1 MNREQLEGTW
11 NQMKGKV
18 REQWGRLTDDDLDV
32 IHGRVEQLVGAI
44 QQRYGKSY
52 DEAEEEVTD
61 WLDTVDSGTTRH

>member
-1 MNREQLEGTW
+1 MNRDQLEGSW
-11 NQMKGKV
+11 NVLKGKV

-32 IHGRVEQLVGAI
+32 IHGRVEQLVGAV

-61 WLDTVDSGTTRH
+61 WLDTVDATQR

>member
-11 NQMKGKV
+11 NVMKGKV

-61 WLDTVDSGTTRH
+61 WLDTVDSGTTQH

>member
-1 MNREQLEGTW
+1 MNHDQLEGSW
-11 NQMKGKV
+11 NILKGKV
-18 REQWGRLTDDDLDV
+18 REQWGRLTDDDMDV

-61 WLDTVDSGTTRH
+61 WLDTVDATQR

>member
-1 MNREQLEGTW
+1 MNREQLEGSW
-11 NQMKGKV
+11 NVMKGKV

>member
-1 MNREQLEGTW
+1 MNRDQLEGSW
-11 NQMKGKV
+11 NILKGKV

-32 IHGRVEQLVGAI
+32 IHGRVEQLVGAV

-61 WLDTVDSGTTRH
+61 WLDAVESPQR

>member
-11 NQMKGKV
+11 NVMKGKV

>member
-1 MNREQLEGTW
+1 MNHDQLEGSW
-11 NQMKGKV
+11 NILKGKA

-61 WLDTVDSGTTRH
+61 WLDTVDATQR

>member
-1 MNREQLEGTW
+1 MNREQLEGSW
-11 NQMKGKV
+11 NVMKGKV

-61 WLDTVDSGTTRH
+61 WLDTVDSGTTHH

>member
-1 MNREQLEGTW
+1 MNRDQLEGSW
-11 NQMKGKV
+11 NILKGKV

-32 IHGRVEQLVGAI
+32 IHGRAEQLVGAV

-61 WLDTVDSGTTRH
+61 WLDAVETPQS

>member
-1 MNREQLEGTW
+1 MNREQLEGSW
-11 NQMKGKV
+11 NTMKGKV

-32 IHGRVEQLVGAI
+32 IHGRIEQLVGAV

-61 WLDTVDSGTTRH
+61 WLDTVDAGTPRG

>member
-1 MNREQLEGTW
+1 MNREQLEGSW
-11 NQMKGKV
+11 NVMKGKV

-61 WLDTVDSGTTRH
+61 WLDTVEPGTTRH

>member
-1 MNREQLEGTW
+1 MNREQLEGNW
-11 NQMKGKV
+11 NIVKGKV
-18 REQWGRLTDDDLDV
+18 HEQWGRLTDDDLDV

-61 WLDTVDSGTTRH
+61 WLDTVDAGTSRH

>member
-1 MNREQLEGTW
+1 MNRDQLEGSW
-11 NQMKGKV
+11 NILKGKV

-32 IHGRVEQLVGAI
+32 IHGRVEQLVGAV

-61 WLDTVDSGTTRH
+61 WLDTVESPQR

>member
-1 MNREQLEGTW
+1 MNRDQLEGSW
-11 NQMKGKV
+11 NILKGKA

-61 WLDTVDSGTTRH
+61 WLDAVDTPSR